1 MMIMMI
7 IIITTTGNHIGQG
20 QQSSAISN
28 LPYLFSSQLL
38 LQ

>member
-1 MMIMMI
+1 MMIMI
-7 IIITTTGNHIGQG
+7 IIITTAGNHIGQG

-28 LPYLFSSQLL
+28 LPYLFSSHVL